1 MILEKVLEKQKGNKK
16 MYKCEECEAIFEEPK
31 KYSEDC
37 TPSGEFEGG
46 NFMKNY
52 KGCPYCRGNFDEYE
66 EGEEE

>member
-1 MILEKVLEKQKGNKK
+1 